1 MQAASHHRHLSSQQR
16 QGQAD
21 SRDLLDVVIALCP
34 VIVNHG
40 LDSLQ
45 RELSRQRAVVRGR

>member
-1 MQAASHHRHLSSQQR
+1 MLGSFP
-16 QGQAD
+16 
-21 SRDLLDVVIALCP
+21 RDQLEQTPEILLDVVIALCT

-45 RELSRQRAVVRGR
+45 RELSRQVAVV